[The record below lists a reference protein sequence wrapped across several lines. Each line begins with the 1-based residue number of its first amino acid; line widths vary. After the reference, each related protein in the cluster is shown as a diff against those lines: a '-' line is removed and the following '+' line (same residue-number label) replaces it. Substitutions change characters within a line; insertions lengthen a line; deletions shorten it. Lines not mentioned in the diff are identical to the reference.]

1 MRTNWVM
8 TLAAFAVACLLLAI
22 APRPSV
28 AVVIRET
35 LRSGRGPWARGGGG
49 DGDRHPR
56 LVCGRRALPL
66 LPSMLELGVV
76 WAVIDGSWCVFVAW
90 GVSHAR
96 QVLARPRVRQRLEQ
110 LTGFVLIA
118 LGVRLAT
125 DGR

>member
-1 MRTNWVM
+1 VGR
-8 TLAAFAVACLLLAI
+8 AAPADE
-22 APRPSV
+22 S
-28 AVVIRET
+28 
-35 LRSGRGPWARGGGG
+35 RG
-49 DGDRHPR
+49 
-56 LVCGRRALPL
+56 RALAEESPSARSHWSSFRTGL
-66 LPSMLELGVV
+66 ATIAANPKGAVFSVVSAAVRTHDAPVVPSMLVLGVV

-96 QVLARPRVRQRLEQ
+96 QVLARPRVRLRLEQ